1 MEAVPRLPMISFQLK
16 VSPEPTT
23 FGPKL
28 KQYIRDFYNKDP
40 ATFTH
45 EIHQLESLRA
55 VAIRPPIDVAGCS
68 LLKKYYCQL
77 HFLQSRFPMGK
88 DGAAAITFTWRD
100 TYANMVCSLANIR
113 FEIISIL
120 YNIGAMHTQL
130 GALTERTS
138 ADGMKMACAH
148 FQCAAWAFEH
158 LKNSYP
164 QPSGVD
170 LAPELMTFMH
180 QLCLAQ
186 AQECILEKSM
196 LDNRKP
202 TIVDISIM
210 QQKSQD
216 K

>member
-1 MEAVPRLPMISFQLK
+1 MIELFSK
-16 VSPEPTT
+16 VMRNNI
-23 FGPKL
+23 L
-28 KQYIRDFYNKDP
+28 NR
-40 ATFTH
+40 
-45 EIHQLESLRA
+45 
-55 VAIRPPIDVAGCS
+55 
-68 LLKKYYCQL
+68 
-77 HFLQSRFPMGK
+77 
-88 DGAAAITFTWRD
+88 RD

-120 YNIGAMHTQL
+120 YNIGSMHTQL
-130 GALTERTS
+130 GARTERTS
-138 ADGMKMACAH
+138 TDGMKMACAH

-186 AQECILEKSM
+186 GQECILEKSM

-202 TIVDISIM
+202 TIVGKYQKIGNCAYILNFCGFNCLLLCIILQDICIM
-210 QQKSQD
+210 QQKSQG

>member
-1 MEAVPRLPMISFQLK
+1 
-16 VSPEPTT
+16 
-23 FGPKL
+23 
-28 KQYIRDFYNKDP
+28 
-40 ATFTH
+40 
-45 EIHQLESLRA
+45 
-55 VAIRPPIDVAGCS
+55 
-68 LLKKYYCQL
+68 
-77 HFLQSRFPMGK
+77 
-88 DGAAAITFTWRD
+88 
-100 TYANMVCSLANIR
+100 MVCSLANIR
-113 FEIISIL
+113 FEIMSIL
-120 YNIGAMHTQL
+120 YNIGAVHTQL
-130 GALTERTS
+130 GSRTERTS
-138 ADGMKMACAH
+138 ADGMKIACTH

-202 TIVDISIM
+202 TIVGMCRQLSDTLSNFYIKRLVSSVIVQDVCIT
-210 QQKSQD
+210 QQKLQG

>member
-1 MEAVPRLPMISFQLK
+1 
-16 VSPEPTT
+16 
-23 FGPKL
+23 
-28 KQYIRDFYNKDP
+28 
-40 ATFTH
+40 
-45 EIHQLESLRA
+45 
-55 VAIRPPIDVAGCS
+55 
-68 LLKKYYCQL
+68 
-77 HFLQSRFPMGK
+77 
-88 DGAAAITFTWRD
+88 
-100 TYANMVCSLANIR
+100 
-113 FEIISIL
+113 
-120 YNIGAMHTQL
+120 
-130 GALTERTS
+130 
-138 ADGMKMACAH
+138 MACAH

-202 TIVDISIM
+202 TIVGMYKRDKNFINILHICGFNCLLLCIIVQDISIM

>member
-1 MEAVPRLPMISFQLK
+1 
-16 VSPEPTT
+16 
-23 FGPKL
+23 
-28 KQYIRDFYNKDP
+28 
-40 ATFTH
+40 
-45 EIHQLESLRA
+45 
-55 VAIRPPIDVAGCS
+55 
-68 LLKKYYCQL
+68 
-77 HFLQSRFPMGK
+77 
-88 DGAAAITFTWRD
+88 
-100 TYANMVCSLANIR
+100 MVCSLANIR

-202 TIVDISIM
+202 TIVGMYKIDKNFINILHIYGFNCLLLCIILQDISIM